1 MKIESFNAMKEA
13 ETKSDIT
20 YVKKANS
27 FERSRDETKEEI
39 KTLEKTLPVLEKK
52 VWFKSFFKVTIDA
65 RLFVV
70 LQT

>member
-52 VWFKSFFKVTIDA
+52 VWFKSFFKVMIDA

>member
-13 ETKSDIT
+13 ETKSDLT

-52 VWFKSFFKVTIDA
+52 SLV
-65 RLFVV
+65 
-70 LQT
+70 